1 MFARTI
7 MKPMNETRASI
18 SEIFFSPN
26 GTGMRLECESPL
38 HPLPGQYLLARSAGM
53 QPILPVPLFCR
64 SVEGSEL
71 TISPPLPADWQ
82 PGTEIYLHGPMGN
95 GFHPP
100 ATMRHLVLADLS
112 GNQGQRLL
120 QLASDVLETTF
131 ETALLSD
138 SAPDD
143 LPVEI
148 EFLPLKALSEVLAWA
163 DYLAVEVPLGQLGL
177 LRDLAGLQSIREF
190 PMQSEALVDTPLICG
205 GIGACG
211 VCSVK
216 VSGRW
221 LLACKDG
228 PVFRL
233 NQLSEEE

>member
-1 MFARTI
+1 
-7 MKPMNETRASI
+7 MNETRARI
-18 SEIFFSPN
+18 SEIFYNPN
-26 GTGMRLECESPL
+26 GTGMRLACESPL
-38 HPLPGQYLLARSAGM
+38 HPLPGQYLLARTAGM
-53 QPILPVPLFCR
+53 QQIIPIPLFCR
-64 SVEGSEL
+64 AVEGMDL
-71 TISPPLPADWQ
+71 IVAPPVPTDWL
-82 PGTEIYLHGPMGN
+82 PGTEIYLRGPLGN

-120 QLASDVLETTF
+120 QLASDVVETTV

-138 SAPDD
+138 SAPDE
-143 LPVEI
+143 LPIEI
-148 EFLPLKALSEVLAWA
+148 EFLPIKALNEVLAWA
-163 DYLAVEVPLGQLGL
+163 DYLAVEVPLGQLGV

-190 PMQSEALVDTPLICG
+190 PMQSEALVDAPLICG

-221 LLACKDG
+221 QLACKDG